1 MDNFIATVIIDGAK
15 VEFAKIPNTILSY
28 VYRQLLHLGGT
39 EEMMASSK
47 YDECRGMLFKSIF
60 VDGVIFADNFD
71 KIIDTKNLNFEV
83 MVFGKAIDTYLKK
96 ELAALKELADGKSIQ
111 TVAAP
116 MTQEKTPELTD

>member
-1 MDNFIATVIIDGAK
+1 MDNFIATETIDGSK
-15 VEFAKIPNTILSY
+15 VEFAKIPNSALSY

-47 YDECRGMLFKSIF
+47 YEECRNMLFKSIF

-71 KIIDTKNLNFEV
+71 KIFDVKILNFEV

-96 ELAALKELADGKSIQ
+96 ELAALKELVNGKSIQ
-111 TVAAP
+111 IQAA
-116 MTQEKTPELTD
+116 TKIPELTE